1 MRYGKWPGGII
12 GVTAKPRS
20 VQIWSESLP
29 TCSEIPNSEKSIQR
43 LKPIT
48 KKSQKQEYAPGWK
61 TPKIIRNALELCA
74 HPLDLDSL
82 NNNLLINIYSGEIA
96 HDKCNVQ
103 NLVVIGSKELI
114 EFSESLL
121 DGFYATIQK
130 KVVTM
135 EAKGKKNGSFAG
147 NDIYNTEMLYSH
159 VMCLLIVGQIL
170 LEDLFFYE
178 LSPVP

>member
-1 MRYGKWPGGII
+1 MANDLVELLESQQSLGQYRYGQK
-12 GVTAKPRS
+12 VSQHVRKF
-20 VQIWSESLP
+20 P
-29 TCSEIPNSEKSIQR
+29 TQKKSIQR

-48 KKSQKQEYAPGWK
+48 RKSQKQEYVPGWK
-61 TPKIIRNALELCA
+61 TPQIIRNALELCA

-96 HDKCNVQ
+96 HDKYNVQ

-121 DGFYATIQK
+121 DGFYATIQN

-135 EAKGKKNGSFAG
+135 EVKGKKNGSFAG
-147 NDIYNTEMLYSH
+147 NDIK
-159 VMCLLIVGQIL
+159 
-170 LEDLFFYE
+170 
-178 LSPVP
+178 